1 METLVLPQKIP
12 GRIFFGMRSRLIKKV
27 WLFTAFLF
35 ALAIFCGLTSAQG
48 APPPKPPSGLQILF
62 LGTNG
67 GPSLNA
73 ERSESSTL
81 LIVDGRSYL
90 IDCGI
95 GTVRRLLRANVKSG
109 TIDTIFFT
117 HLHPDHALG
126 LAAVMEDDFQSMGL
140 NLNGSTDVIHIYG
153 PPQTEEFVK
162 AAFEYVRIPNAIF
175 AAERPG
181 NPALISPFKAHEIQ
195 SSGLIYHDDKI
206 RVIAAENTHYALM
219 PPALRT
225 KMKSYSYRFET
236 PYGAV
241 VFTGDTGSSEAVT
254 QLARGA
260 DVLVSETSGAT
271 PDLLSAVVSKMAAQN
286 HWSPQRTKA
295 FTAHMTE
302 EHLNLKQVG
311 EMAAQAQVKS
321 VVLYHSGPGDSSQYP
336 PEVKK
341 YFSGPVFA
349 PADLDR
355 YCLGGDANG
364 EGSAGTLRPC
374 R

>member
-1 METLVLPQKIP
+1 MLPQKIP
-12 GRIFFGMRSRLIKKV
+12 GRIFFGMRSRLIQKL
-27 WLFTAFLF
+27 WQFGALLS
-35 ALAIFCGLTSAQG
+35 ALAIFSALATAQG
-48 APPPKPPSGLQILF
+48 TPSLKAPSGLQILF

-67 GPSLNA
+67 GPILDA

-95 GTVRRLLRANVKSG
+95 GTVRRLLRANIPSE
-109 TIDTIFFT
+109 TIRTIFFT

-126 LAAVMEDDFQSMGL
+126 LAAVMENDFQSMGL
-140 NLNGSTDVIHIYG
+140 NLNGSADLINIYG

-195 SSGLIYHDDKI
+195 SSGLVYHDDKI
-206 RVIAAENTHYALM
+206 RVIAAENTHYSLM
-219 PPALRT
+219 PPALRA

-254 QLARGA
+254 QLAKGA

-271 PDLLSAVVSKMAAQN
+271 PDLLSAVVSRMAEQN
-286 HWSPQRTKA
+286 HWSPQRTSG
-295 FTAHMTE
+295 FMAHMTE

-321 VVLYHSGPGDSSQYP
+321 VLLYHSGPGDPSQYP

-364 EGSAGTLRPC
+364 GGIAGTLRPC